1 MEKEILMNLTKSS
14 ILAGCAVLF
23 FVGAALVLQ
32 HMTFAQKSG
41 DDGNLK
47 DRIAIQ
53 EQLLYA
59 YAYAYDS
66 KDCVAWANLFAPD
79 ASIDVLVKRNGKDA
93 ILQGCITRQ
102 KTVVGDIKTRHY
114 MTNIVF
120 DELTP
125 SRARTRTYCVV
136 TWQKPGDPT
145 PSTQVAVVYRDVIVK
160 QADGRWLFKERVAID
175 PQGSPAR
182 VQ

>member
-23 FVGAALVLQ
+23 FVGAALVFQ
-32 HMTFAQKSG
+32 RMTFAQKSG

-66 KDCVAWANLFAPD
+66 KDCVTWANLFAPD
-79 ASIDVLVKRNGKDA
+79 ASLDVLGKRNGKDA

-120 DELTP
+120 DQLTE
-125 SRARTRTYCVV
+125 SRARTRTYCVI
-136 TWQKPGDPT
+136 TWQKPGDPS
-145 PSTQVAVVYRDVIVK
+145 PSTQSTLVYQNIILK
-160 QADGRWLFKERVAID
+160 QSNKK
-175 PQGSPAR
+175 
-182 VQ
+182 

>member
-1 MEKEILMNLTKSS
+1 MKPTKSC
-14 ILAGCAVLF
+14 ILALSAVLF
-23 FVGAALVLQ
+23 FIGAAFVLQ
-32 HMTFAQKSG
+32 RMTFAKGSK

-79 ASIDVLVKRNGKDA
+79 ASLSLWGGKMNGRDA

-102 KTVVGDIKTRHY
+102 KTVVGDIK
-114 MTNIVF
+114 V
-120 DELTP
+120 
-125 SRARTRTYCVV
+125 
-136 TWQKPGDPT
+136 
-145 PSTQVAVVYRDVIVK
+145 
-160 QADGRWLFKERVAID
+160 
-175 PQGSPAR
+175 
-182 VQ
+182 

>member
-1 MEKEILMNLTKSS
+1 MKPTKSS
-14 ILAGCAVLF
+14 ILAWCAVLSF
-23 FVGAALVLQ
+23 FGAAFVLQ
-32 HMTFAQKSG
+32 HMTFAQKSV
-41 DDGNLK
+41 DDSNLK

-66 KDCVAWANLFAPD
+66 KDCVAWANLFTPD
-79 ASIDVLVKRNGKDA
+79 ASLDVVAKRNGKDA
-93 ILQGCITRQ
+93 ILQACITWQ

-145 PSTQVAVVYRDVIVK
+145 PSTHGAVVYRDVIVK
-160 QADGRWLFKERVAID
+160 QSDGRWLFKERVATD

-182 VQ
+182 EQ

>member
-1 MEKEILMNLTKSS
+1 MKSTKSR
-14 ILAGCAVLF
+14 ILACCAVLF
-23 FVGAALVLQ
+23 FIGAALVLQ
-32 HMTFAQKSG
+32 RMTFAQRSQ

-59 YAYAYDS
+59 YAYASDS
-66 KDCVAWANLFAPD
+66 KDCATWANLFAPD
-79 ASIDVLVKRNGKDA
+79 ASLDLQALNLSKLTGRDA
-93 ILQGCITRQ
+93 ILRGCITRQ
-102 KTVVGDIKTRHY
+102 KAVTGDIKIRHY

-120 DELTP
+120 DELTE

-145 PSTQVAVVYRDVIVK
+145 PSTRHAFVYRDVMQK
-160 QADGRWLFKERVAID
+160 QADGRWLFK
-175 PQGSPAR
+175 
-182 VQ
+182 

>member
-1 MEKEILMNLTKSS
+1 MNLTKSS
-14 ILAGCAVLF
+14 ILAGFAVLF
-23 FVGAALVLQ
+23 FVGAALVFQ
-32 HMTFAQKSG
+32 HMTFAQKSR

-66 KDCVAWANLFAPD
+66 KDCVAWANLFTPD
-79 ASIDVLVKRNGKDA
+79 ASMDTFAKLNGKDA
-93 ILQGCITRQ
+93 ILQACITRQ
-102 KTVVGDIKTRHY
+102 KTVVGDMKTRHY

-145 PSTQVAVVYRDVIVK
+145 PSTHLAVVYRDLIVK
-160 QADGRWLFKERVAID
+160 QADGRWLFKERVTTD
-175 PQGSPAR
+175 PQGSPAG
-182 VQ
+182 QQ

>member
-1 MEKEILMNLTKSS
+1 MKPTKSC
-14 ILAGCAVLF
+14 ILALSAVLF
-23 FVGAALVLQ
+23 FIGAAFVLQ
-32 HMTFAQKSG
+32 RMTFAKGSK

-66 KDCVAWANLFAPD
+66 KDCVAWANLFTPD
-79 ASIDVLVKRNGKDA
+79 ASLDVITGKKNGKEE
-93 ILQGCITRQ
+93 ILQSCITRQ

-125 SRARTRTYCVV
+125 SRARTRTYCLV
-136 TWQKPGDPT
+136 TWQKPGDPS
-145 PSTQVAVVYRDVIVK
+145 PSTHHALVYRDVMLK
-160 QADGRWLFKERVAID
+160 QPDGRWLFKERV
-175 PQGSPAR
+175 
-182 VQ
+182 